1 VDLVVDKVL
10 MVAAV
15 AEVDIL
21 VVVQPVGLILI
32 MAAVAARLILVQI
45 KPILVQRVAVAGR
58 LL

>member
-1 VDLVVDKVL
+1 VGLAAETAL

-32 MAAVAARLILVQI
+32 MAAVAGRLILAQT
-45 KPILVQRVAVAGR
+45 KPILVQRVVLAVR